1 MPVAPEAAAGP
12 TVAAAA
18 AVHTDTRPGPVRV
31 AQTGPLEGAVKHLR
45 ELQKRPE
52 RVRTFCMLA
61 HVDHGK
67 TTLSDHLISSNG
79 IISSSQAGN
88 IKYLD
93 CREDEIERMIT
104 MKASTISLLHL
115 YQGQHF
121 RCNLIDSPGHVD
133 FSCEVSTAVRLSD
146 GALVLVDAVD
156 GLCSQTRSVLQQ
168 AYREKV
174 RCCLVINK
182 VDLLI
187 TKVKISPSEAY
198 ERLCQILQETNAL
211 METFRA
217 ADTITGGQLE
227 AQVEAGEVEDGMPE
241 DDEGDAW
248 FAPAKGNVLFSSSVD
263 GWGFRPAQF
272 AQRWSSKLG
281 WSETALTRCLWGDF
295 FLKTVKG
302 ERVITRKRPRPDAT
316 PMCIKLVLEPIWQ
329 ICQAAGTFP
338 AEDGELHDGDE
349 RHEKLA
355 QICEKLG
362 FKKGQGPD
370 PARMK
375 RLSPADGAAAVL
387 RSWLPLSRA
396 VLDMVAGNLP
406 SPAEA
411 QAYRTS
417 RLVPDVR
424 ITASPLREKLLSSLK
439 GCSADG
445 PLMVFIAKM
454 VDTDCL
460 PGTALQ
466 SRDVIVAKE
475 EGDEGTAFVGIA
487 RVFSGTLRVGQ
498 RAFVLE
504 PRHRPGNNAE
514 SVEIQ
519 QLFMLMGRGVQP
531 VDEVPAGNVCGI
543 GGLGKHVLK
552 SATLAESP
560 ECPGFQQ
567 MAFQSG
573 AIIRQSIE
581 PVRPQD
587 LDRLRYGL
595 SLLNKADPQVEVTVT
610 QAGEHVLS
618 CAGEVHAERC
628 ARDLLERYA
637 KVELRVSEP
646 LVGFRETII
655 GKTKTPVVVETPGGA
670 CTMSISAHELPQSVL
685 QILDRE
691 EEVLRPLLKGE
702 EADGQDEKVEAVFD
716 ELGAAFREAGRM
728 WGRLWDSGRLWALGP
743 KQCGTCALF
752 AAVEAGSVKV
762 DSVWASAALKE
773 RARRAA
779 VLSEGIAA
787 VNEQAALT
795 SESPPPPGA
804 AEEEGNSPD
813 ASDLASQPGSA
824 SAGGS
829 DDGVRRV
836 MRMLADSVVSGF
848 DLSTQRG
855 PMCEEPMAGVAFV
868 IRDFQVSAT
877 AAESATL
884 SGLVIAAVQR
894 CCRQAFEQA
903 GRRLME
909 PVYRCWI
916 NGSGG
921 CLGKVEAVVQR
932 RRGEI
937 VDFVPQEGSDAF
949 VIEATIPVVE
959 SFGLTQELRMHTSGL
974 AQPQVEFDHW
984 HRIPDDPFFVPRTED
999 ELEDMSGHDVQMAG
1013 NLPKKLIEKVRQRK
1027 GLLTERKVVVDGEKA
1042 GYSRSAT

>member
-1 MPVAPEAAAGP
+1 MVQHVAPEEASGVP
-12 TVAAAA
+12 A
-18 AVHTDTRPGPVRV
+18 AVHADRRPAPAPVRA
-31 AQTGPLEGAVKHLR
+31 AQSGLLDGAVKHLR
-45 ELQKRPE
+45 ELQKRPD

-88 IKYLD
+88 LKYLD

-115 YQGQHF
+115 HQGEHY

-174 RCCLVINK
+174 KCCLVINK

-187 TKVKISPSEAY
+187 TKVSMPPSEAY
-198 ERLCQILQETNAL
+198 EALCQILQETNAL
-211 METFRA
+211 MESFRA

-227 AQVEAGEVEDGMPE
+227 AQMEEGEEVVSDEDDP
-241 DDEGDAW
+241 DEGDAW
-248 FAPAKGNVLFSSSVD
+248 FAPAKGNVLFASSVD
-263 GWGFRPAQF
+263 GWGFRPSQF

-281 WSETALTRCLWGDF
+281 WSERALRRCLWGDW
-295 FLKTVKG
+295 FLKTKKG
-302 ERVITRKRPRPDAT
+302 EHVITRKRPRADASA
-316 PMCIKLVLEPIWQ
+316 MCVKLVLEPIWQ
-329 ICQAAGTFP
+329 IMQAAGLYP
-338 AEDGELHDGDE
+338 GDDGELHDGDE

-355 QICEKLG
+355 QICTKLG
-362 FKKGQGPD
+362 FKPGQGPD
-370 PARMK
+370 PVRMK

-396 VLDMVAGNLP
+396 VLDMVVGNLP
-406 SPAEA
+406 SSAEA
-411 QAYRTS
+411 QEYRTM
-417 RLVPDVR
+417 RLVPDIS
-424 ITASPLREKLLSSLK
+424 ITANPLREKLLSSLK
-439 GCSADG
+439 GCNADG

-454 VDTDCL
+454 VDTECL

-466 SRDVIVAKE
+466 SRDVVVAKE

-498 RAFVLE
+498 QACVLE
-504 PRHRPGNNAE
+504 PRHQPGD
-514 SVEIQ
+514 SVEPVEIP

-531 VDEVPAGNVCGI
+531 VDEVPAGNICGI

-552 SATLAESP
+552 SATLAESAD
-560 ECPGFQQ
+560 CPGFQQ
-567 MAFQSG
+567 MLFQSG

-610 QAGEHVLS
+610 NAGEHVLS

-646 LVGFRETII
+646 LVGLRETII
-655 GKTKTPVVVETPGGA
+655 GRTKTPVVVETPGGA
-670 CTMSISAHELPQSVL
+670 CTMSISAHEMPQTVVE
-685 QILDRE
+685 ILERE
-691 EEVLRPLLKGE
+691 EDTLRPLLKGE
-702 EADGQDEKVEAVFD
+702 EGGSIEKVEAVFD
-716 ELGAAFREAGRM
+716 ELGTAFRDAGRM
-728 WGRLWDSGRLWALGP
+728 WARLWDSGRVWALGP
-743 KQCGTCALF
+743 NQCGTCALF
-752 AAVEAGSVKV
+752 AAVEVASVKV
-762 DSVWASAALKE
+762 ESVWATAALKE
-773 RARRAA
+773 RERRATA
-779 VLSEGIAA
+779 LSEGIAA
-787 VNEQAALT
+787 VNATAESQSPTPPAGEDEEVSPEH
-795 SESPPPPGA
+795 SE
-804 AEEEGNSPD
+804 
-813 ASDLASQPGSA
+813 LASQPGSV
-824 SAGGS
+824 SAAGS
-829 DDGVRRV
+829 DDGVRRI
-836 MRMLADSVVSGF
+836 MRLLADSVVSGF
-848 DLSTQRG
+848 DLATQRG
-855 PMCEEPMAGVAFV
+855 PMCEEPMSGVAFV

-877 AAESATL
+877 AETATL

-894 CCRQAFEQA
+894 CCRQAFEQT
-903 GRRLME
+903 GRRLVE

-921 CLGKVEAVVQR
+921 CLGKVEAVVTR

-937 VDFVPQEGSDAF
+937 VDFIPQEGSDAF
-949 VIEATIPVVE
+949 VCEATIPVVE
-959 SFGLTQELRMHTSGL
+959 SFGLTQELRMQTSGL
-974 AQPQVEFDHW
+974 AQPHVEFDHW
-984 HRIPDDPFFVPRTED
+984 RRIEDDPFFVRRTED
-999 ELEDMSGHDVQMAG
+999 ELEDMGDHDAQMAG
-1013 NLPKKLIEKVRQRK
+1013 NLPKKLIEKVRKRK

-1042 GYSRSAT
+1042 GYSRSAI